1 VTSPATSRAISP
13 AAVSR
18 ALADA
23 APAVFWLDDPAAPGP
38 APRLGGRVSCDL
50 AVVGGG
56 YLGLWTA
63 LLAKQRQPDLDVA
76 VLEAD
81 RCGHAAS
88 GRNGGF
94 CSATLTH
101 GYPNGQARWPQEMA
115 TLERLGRDNLDGIER
130 TVRRFGIDCGFE
142 RTGELS
148 VATRPHE
155 ADELAELAPALIAA
169 GHDIALLDREGVRAE
184 VRSPTYLAGLWDR
197 SGTAMVE
204 PARLAWGLRA
214 AAESLGVRV
223 YERSPVSAVT
233 EAAEDRL
240 ALTCAG
246 DTRRP
251 DPTAGTVLARQVVL
265 ATNAARP
272 LLRRLRLFTVPV
284 YDYVLVTEPLDAGQR
299 ESVGW
304 RHRQGIGDAGNQ
316 FHYYRLTRDQRILW
330 GGYDAVYHYASTVG
344 PRHEH
349 REPTYAMLAEH
360 FFTTFPQLEG
370 IRFTHKWG
378 GVIDTCTRFSA
389 FYGTAHRGRLAYA
402 LGFTGLGVG
411 ATRFAGQV
419 LLDLL
424 AGERTERTALAMVR
438 HKPVPFPP
446 EPLRY
451 LGVQATRWSLARA
464 DASAG
469 RRNLWL
475 RTLDR
480 LGLGFDS

>member
-1 VTSPATSRAISP
+1 VTTPATSPAISA

-23 APAVFWLDDPAAPGP
+23 APAVFWLDDPAAPLP
-38 APRLGGRVSCDL
+38 APPLAGSASCDL

-63 LLAKQRQPDLDVA
+63 LLAKQRRPDLDVA

-81 RCGHAAS
+81 RCGYAAS

-101 GYPNGQARWPQEMA
+101 GYPNGQARWPREME
-115 TLERLGRDNLDGIER
+115 TLEQLGRENLDGIEQ

-155 ADELAELAPALIAA
+155 ADELAELAPALTGA
-169 GHDIALLDREGVRAE
+169 GHDITLLDRAGVRAE

-204 PARLAWGLRA
+204 PARLAWGLRV

-223 YERSPVSAVT
+223 FEHSPVSAV
-233 EAAEDRL
+233 ADSGDRL

-246 DTRRP
+246 GP
-251 DPTAGTVLARQVVL
+251 NSGGTAGTVLARQVVL

-284 YDYVLVTEPLDAGQR
+284 YDYVLVTEPLDARQR

-330 GGYDAVYHYASTVG
+330 GGYDAVYHYASAVG
-344 PRHEH
+344 ARHEH

-360 FFTTFPQLEG
+360 FFATFPQLEG

-424 AGERTERTALAMVR
+424 GGERTERTGLAMVR

-464 DASAG
+464 DAAAG